1 LKDYSYKTV
10 AISISL
16 LYNSRVSIATCGNK
30 MKMEEVQVRQAV
42 NARVLRTD
50 MRTRDLV
57 NQAVASIPTLGL
69 QRAAEFLAAMNVP
82 AEIAVRTL
90 VYPGRRRR

>member
-1 LKDYSYKTV
+1 V
-10 AISISL
+10 EISTSF
-16 LYNSRVSIATCGNK
+16 LYNGNVSIAINGADV
-30 MKMEEVQVRQAV
+30 KMEEVQGYPTPA
-42 NARVLRTD
+42 ARPRVTRTD
-50 MRTRDLV
+50 LRTRDLV

-90 VYPGRRRR
+90 VYPHRRRRG

>member
-1 LKDYSYKTV
+1 MNYEAGVLNDTLSV
-10 AISISL
+10 ADRKQRI
-16 LYNSRVSIATCGNK
+16 
-30 MKMEEVQVRQAV
+30 
-42 NARVLRTD
+42 D

-90 VYPGRRRR
+90 VYPHRRRSN

>member
-1 LKDYSYKTV
+1 MNTDT
-10 AISISL
+10 
-16 LYNSRVSIATCGNK
+16 ATLEQRK
-30 MKMEEVQVRQAV
+30 Q
-42 NARVLRTD
+42 RTD

-57 NQAVASIPTLGL
+57 NQAVASVPALGL

-90 VYPGRRRR
+90 VYPHRRRLG

>member
-1 LKDYSYKTV
+1 MNYEAS
-10 AISISL
+10 
-16 LYNSRVSIATCGNK
+16 ATLD
-30 MKMEEVQVRQAV
+30 AV
-42 NARVLRTD
+42 DRKLRTD

-90 VYPGRRRR
+90 VYPHRRRSN

>member
-1 LKDYSYKTV
+1 MNGTSATV
-10 AISISL
+10 
-16 LYNSRVSIATCGNK
+16 G
-30 MKMEEVQVRQAV
+30 QRQQ
-42 NARVLRTD
+42 RTD

-69 QRAAEFLAAMNVP
+69 QRAAEFLASMNVP

-90 VYPGRRRR
+90 VYPHRRRIA

>member
-1 LKDYSYKTV
+1 MVDNMQGGETV
-10 AISISL
+10 
-16 LYNSRVSIATCGNK
+16 
-30 MKMEEVQVRQAV
+30 VQPQPVR
-42 NARVLRTD
+42 RPRTD

-57 NQAVASIPTLGL
+57 NQAVASVPTLGL

-90 VYPGRRRR
+90 VYPNRRRVG

>member
-1 LKDYSYKTV
+1 MNFETG
-10 AISISL
+10 SL
-16 LYNSRVSIATCGNK
+16 GATLDTATRK
-30 MKMEEVQVRQAV
+30 Q
-42 NARVLRTD
+42 RTD

-82 AEIAVRTL
+82 AEVAVRTL
-90 VYPGRRRR
+90 VYPNRRRSN

>member
-1 LKDYSYKTV
+1 MNYETGGLGAIESV
-10 AISISL
+10 AD
-16 LYNSRVSIATCGNK
+16 RRA
-30 MKMEEVQVRQAV
+30 
-42 NARVLRTD
+42 RTD

-82 AEIAVRTL
+82 AEVAVRTL
-90 VYPGRRRR
+90 VYPHRRRSN

>member
-1 LKDYSYKTV
+1 MNFETV
-10 AISISL
+10 D
-16 LYNSRVSIATCGNK
+16 RK
-30 MKMEEVQVRQAV
+30 P
-42 NARVLRTD
+42 RTD

-90 VYPGRRRR
+90 VYPHRRRSN

>member
-1 LKDYSYKTV
+1 MNFETGGLSNLG
-10 AISISL
+10 A
-16 LYNSRVSIATCGNK
+16 GNRK
-30 MKMEEVQVRQAV
+30 Q
-42 NARVLRTD
+42 RTD

-90 VYPGRRRR
+90 VYPHRRRSN

>member
-1 LKDYSYKTV
+1 MNYETGGLGATQSV
-10 AISISL
+10 AD
-16 LYNSRVSIATCGNK
+16 R
-30 MKMEEVQVRQAV
+30 RP
-42 NARVLRTD
+42 RTD

-82 AEIAVRTL
+82 AEVAVRTL
-90 VYPGRRRR
+90 VYPHRRRAN

>member
-1 LKDYSYKTV
+1 MMNT
-10 AISISL
+10 
-16 LYNSRVSIATCGNK
+16 
-30 MKMEEVQVRQAV
+30 EEVQTRPAA
-42 NARVLRTD
+42 NSRVLRTD

-90 VYPGRRRR
+90 VYPSRRRRN

>member
-1 LKDYSYKTV
+1 M
-10 AISISL
+10 INEI
-16 LYNSRVSIATCGNK
+16 NSDQRAGQRPAT
-30 MKMEEVQVRQAV
+30 RP
-42 NARVLRTD
+42 LRTD

-90 VYPGRRRR
+90 VYPQRRRPG

>member
-1 LKDYSYKTV
+1 MNFE
-10 AISISL
+10 AAA
-16 LYNSRVSIATCGNK
+16 VSHTMMADRK
-30 MKMEEVQVRQAV
+30 Q
-42 NARVLRTD
+42 RTD
-50 MRTRDLV
+50 MRTRDLI

-90 VYPGRRRR
+90 VYPHRRRSN